1 MFQYEISWNSFQA
14 HLASHQSQLFEDKM
28 FADVTL
34 VTDDMTSYK
43 AHKTVLSGA
52 SDLFKNLFMLDTSS
66 QPLIFIRGVQNRELE
81 GLLKFIY
88 LGKCQLHEEN
98 LHKFT
103 KTGLELGIRELQNG
117 IKPENEL
124 FKNIVGEQIV
134 ENKNDTLVIEEGTF
148 IGTQKLS
155 YLDIECDKVSSDY
168 SNKEYTKFQKQMP
181 FNGRL
186 AKECEETKVNDDIP
200 VIQKETILT
209 EIKET
214 VQNIRKVKTPLGY
227 DPEGR
232 TIFNPE
238 KNSPEKFYKM
248 VRWTEVDE
256 LRQQEEKKLEL
267 ERKRSEKL
275 KNKERKKRGRPK
287 LSVSHLQCN
296 YCQHILPSQ
305 RRLQKHILYHHNAVC
320 QEPNC
325 GFISLKSNNLQDHN
339 EIEHPEKFSRF
350 VFQCST
356 CNYGTAKKFDLKRHE
371 GSCSGKKTEI
381 LMSM

>member
-1 MFQYEISWNSFQA
+1 M
-14 HLASHQSQLFEDKM
+14 
-28 FADVTL
+28 
-34 VTDDMTSYK
+34 
-43 AHKTVLSGA
+43 
-52 SDLFKNLFMLDTSS
+52 
-66 QPLIFIRGVQNRELE
+66 
-81 GLLKFIY
+81 
-88 LGKCQLHEEN
+88 
-98 LHKFT
+98 
-103 KTGLELGIRELQNG
+103 GIRELQNG

-227 DPEGR
+227 DPEGQ

-267 ERKRSEKL
+267 ERKQSEKL
-275 KNKERKKRGRPK
+275 KNKERKKRGIR
-287 LSVSHLQCN
+287 VIQ
-296 YCQHILPSQ
+296 YTIYMLP
-305 RRLQKHILYHHNAVC
+305 RY
-320 QEPNC
+320 
-325 GFISLKSNNLQDHN
+325 IS
-339 EIEHPEKFSRF
+339 F
-350 VFQCST
+350 
-356 CNYGTAKKFDLKRHE
+356 
-371 GSCSGKKTEI
+371 
-381 LMSM
+381 